1 MASDASVDALSALLS
16 STSAVNPHQVSFEGQ
31 GLKLDSPADAEV
43 VIAAMDRCENMRN
56 LKLEGNTLG
65 VSAAE
70 AIAAALRRHPEFE
83 RALWKDMFTGR
94 LKTEI
99 PPALKHLGDAIMGS
113 GAHLVELDLSDNAFG
128 PIGIDAVAALLESPS
143 AYTLQELKF
152 NNQGRASRRMGRS
165 PAGILLMSFVLYV
178 V

>member
-1 MASDASVDALSALLS
+1 MATDASVGALSALLS

-99 PPALKHLGDAIMGS
+99 PPALKHLGVAIMGA

-152 NNQGRASRRMGRS
+152 NNQGRASDGWAVR
-165 PAGILLMSFVLYV
+165 PPE
-178 V
+178 

>member
-1 MASDASVDALSALLS
+1 MSDAAVDTLSAMLS
-16 STSAVNPHQVSFEGQ
+16 STSASNPHEVSFEGQ
-31 GLKLDSPADAEV
+31 GLKLDKPEDAQV
-43 VIAAMDRCENMRN
+43 VIEAMNRCENMKN

-65 VSAAE
+65 VAAAE
-70 AIAAALRRHPEFE
+70 AIAVALRKHPEFE

-99 PPALKHLGDAIMGS
+99 PPALVHLGEAINGA

-152 NNQGRASRRMGRS
+152 NNQG
-165 PAGILLMSFVLYV
+165 VLIVCFQVYHICFLTRPF
-178 V
+178 